1 MSGTFTTLYTI
12 VPQEVGNFTIEGTPF
27 VYFATPK
34 AKNTKPRKFPIHLY
48 GYSEAIIR

>member
-27 VYFATPK
+27 VYFNPESKKYETAEVP
-34 AKNTKPRKFPIHLY
+34 
-48 GYSEAIIR
+48 